1 MSAADIDVLLSC
13 ANCGKGEEDSNKL
26 KKCSACLSVKY
37 CSAACQKAHR
47 PQHKKACK
55 KKAAELYDE
64 KLFKEIEPEEC
75 PICLLPLDT
84 EYVTF
89 KSCCGKIICC
99 GCSYSMMVIEGKN
112 ICAFCRMLPPNSDEE
127 RVNRVNKLI
136 DKGNAEAFNMLAGDY
151 AEGRYGIPQD
161 LQKANECYLKA
172 GELGCAGAYY
182 NLGNSY
188 LVGRGVEID
197 RKKAIHYYELAAM
210 IGHIKARHNLG
221 CLEGGNEQRANML
234 AGDYA
239 EGRYGIP
246 QDLQKANEC
255 YLKAG
260 ELGCAGAYYNLGNSY
275 LVGRGVEIDRKKAIH
290 YYELAAMI
298 GHIKARHNLGC
309 LEGGN
314 EQRAYKHYLI
324 SARSGMKESVDA
336 VKEGYMAGFVTKDEY
351 ADTLRAYHEKQ
362 KEMKSDARDKAKTHL
377 LG

>member
-1 MSAADIDVLLSC
+1 MSATDSTDMLSC

-55 KKAAELYDE
+55 KKAAELHDE

-99 GCSYSMMVIEGKN
+99 GCSYAMMVIEGKN
-112 ICAFCRMLPPNSDEE
+112 ICAFCRMLPPSSDEE

-136 DKGNAEAFNMLAGDY
+136 DKGNSEAVNMLAGDY

-161 LQKANECYLKA
+161 MTKANECYLKA

-182 NLGNSY
+182 NLGNSQ

-197 RKKAIHYYELAAM
+197 RKKAIHHYELAAM
-210 IGHIKARHNLG
+210 IGH
-221 CLEGGNEQRANML
+221 
-234 AGDYA
+234 
-239 EGRYGIP
+239 
-246 QDLQKANEC
+246 
-255 YLKAG
+255 
-260 ELGCAGAYYNLGNSY
+260 
-275 LVGRGVEIDRKKAIH
+275 V
-290 YYELAAMI
+290 
-298 GHIKARHNLGC
+298 KARHNLGC